1 MRFSI
6 WLARAAL
13 CFVALAV
20 VRPAHGEDTPRP
32 VWSQEQAKV
41 WQENTG
47 WLVGCN
53 YIPRTAINQ
62 LEMWQADTFD
72 PQTIEQEL
80 KWASALGLNS
90 MRVFLHHQLWEHDPE
105 GFADRIDQ
113 YLKIAHDNGISTI
126 FVLFDDVWDPRPQL
140 GPQREPTPFRHNSG
154 WVQSPG
160 ADILRDDAAH
170 QKLRPYVDGVLK
182 RFGDDDRIVLWD
194 LYNEP
199 GNSNG
204 GSYGKQEIP
213 DKSPHSLHL
222 LRSVFEWA
230 RAANPSQPLTIG
242 VWTGEWVSPGKP
254 NQLSQI
260 SLDESDVISFH
271 GYDAPADFQK
281 RVDTL
286 LALERPIVCTEYLAR
301 GTGNR
306 FESILP
312 ILKENHIGAINWG
325 FVSGKTQT
333 IYPWDSW
340 QKEYRAEPRIW
351 HHDIL
356 RSDGTPH
363 DPDETVL
370 LRQMTESA
378 TKTADRSQP

>member
-1 MRFSI
+1 MRSSSLIACATACIVAFALDT
-6 WLARAAL
+6 LAR
-13 CFVALAV
+13 
-20 VRPAHGEDTPRP
+20 GEDAPRA
-32 VWSQEQAKV
+32 VWTKEQAQE
-41 WQENTG
+41 WQRKTG

-62 LEMWQADTFD
+62 LEMWQVDTFD
-72 PQTIEQEL
+72 PETIEQEL
-80 KWASALGLNS
+80 KWAADLGLNS
-90 MRVFLHHQLWEHDPE
+90 MRVFLHHQLWEQDPQ
-105 GFADRIDQ
+105 GFTDRIDQ
-113 YLKIAHDNGISTI
+113 YLKIAHDNGISTV
-126 FVLFDDVWDPRPQL
+126 FVLFDDVWDPQPQL
-140 GPQREPTPFRHNSG
+140 GPQREPAPFRHNSG

-160 ADILRDDAAH
+160 AAILRDDSAH
-170 QKLRPYVDGVLK
+170 EKLRPYVDGILK
-182 RFGDDDRIVLWD
+182 RFGNDDRIVLWD

-204 GSYGKQEIP
+204 NSYGKQELP
-213 DKSPHSLHL
+213 DKGQHSLHL

-230 RAANPSQPLTIG
+230 RAANPSQPLTVG

-254 NQLSQI
+254 DQLSQT

-281 RVDTL
+281 RIDTL
-286 LALERPIVCTEYLAR
+286 LALGRPIVCTEYLAR

-306 FESILP
+306 FETILP
-312 ILKENHIGAINWG
+312 LLKENGIGAFNWG

-351 HHDIL
+351 HHDIV

-363 DPDETVL
+363 DPDETAL
-370 LRQMTESA
+370 LRELTRPQLD
-378 TKTADRSQP
+378 TADQ